1 MTVRQTTEYNKCN
14 RLQTLEITETM
25 SIRIGNA
32 PCSWGVEFA
41 QDDRNPTWQTVLEQ
55 CSRAGYTGIEL
66 GPVGF
71 MPEDPAELGDALAAN
86 GLELIGGVVFR
97 AFHDKS
103 QWDDVMD
110 GAVRTC
116 KALQAHGASHFVLID
131 SISPR
136 RAPTAGR
143 VSEAEQMDTAEW
155 NAFRDRIM
163 TVAKL
168 GYEEYG
174 LIPEIHPHAG
184 GFMDFEP
191 EVERLLSET
200 DPDQLKI
207 CIDTGHCTYAGFDP
221 VAFMQRH
228 MERITY
234 VHFKST
240 DAKVKAEAIAN
251 RTGFYEA
258 CGQGIF
264 CNLSDGEVD
273 FPAVRQLL
281 LDANYSGWCTIEQDC
296 DPKMDPDP
304 EGDARLNREYLQS
317 IGFA

>member
-1 MTVRQTTEYNKCN
+1 
-14 RLQTLEITETM
+14 M
-25 SIRIGNA
+25 SIKIGNA

-41 QDDRNPTWQTVLEQ
+41 QDERNPTWQNVLAE
-55 CSRAGYTGIEL
+55 CSRAGYSGIEL

-71 MPEDPAELGDALAAN
+71 MPEDPAELGDALAQHS
-86 GLELIGGVVFR
+86 LELIGGVVFR
-97 AFHDKS
+97 PFHDKA

-116 KALQAHGASHFVLID
+116 KALQAHGAKHFVLID
-131 SISPR
+131 SIAPA

-143 VSEAEQMDTAEW
+143 AAEAVQMDAAQWKAYVE
-155 NAFRDRIM
+155 RIT

-168 GYEEYG
+168 GLDYG

-191 EVERLLSET
+191 EVERLLEEVDSEL
-200 DPDQLKI
+200 LKI

-221 VAFMQRH
+221 VAFMKRH
-228 MERITY
+228 MDRITY
-234 VHFKST
+234 VHFKNT
-240 DAKVKAEAIAN
+240 DANVKAAAITN

-264 CNLSDGEVD
+264 CHLDKGEVD
-273 FPAVRQLL
+273 FPAVKTLL
-281 LDANYSGWCTIEQDC
+281 SDANYEGWCTIEQDC
-296 DPKMDPDP
+296 DPLLDPDP
-304 EGDARLNREYLQS
+304 EGDARINREYLQS